1 MKKTTTNDSAWAA
14 MRCQSVMIRAAMTLL
29 LGMVCAAIH
38 AQTTTITYTATEKL
52 DRFEEIEYFTG
63 ATAVQSHTFDE
74 GTGEGTV
81 VYEGTVTALG
91 SNALIWQYAL
101 TGIVIP
107 EGVTKLGFQ
116 SFKGCTKLANITL
129 PKSLTVTE
137 SLVFDGCSDLANGK
151 LIADD
156 IAWWCN
162 VSWGGPFSTPLYYAK
177 HLYSDED
184 TEITNLVIPEGVTNI
199 SAYAFY
205 HAESITSVTF
215 PSTLESIG
223 ENAFAHSGLTSVD
236 IPVGFTEI
244 GEGAFQHCANLTSVT
259 IPEGVTKIGNAAF
272 VHTGLTSL
280 TLPSTITSMM
290 QSFYGCEN
298 LATLTLTDGITTL
311 GGSFYS
317 CTALTSVN
325 IPGSI
330 KEIGSSDFSD
340 CTGLTTVTLNEGT
353 EEVSFSGCTNLETIN
368 FPSTIK
374 EVYFRNCQKLE
385 TVTLQE
391 GVERISSFDG
401 CTALK
406 QINIPST
413 VTYVG
418 AFRYCTALEK
428 VIVADLASWCA
439 ARHYDG
445 VYYGPQKMA
454 GKLYLGTPESNE
466 EITNLVI
473 PEGVTMI
480 ASASFNDVT
489 NIQTIT
495 LPSTL
500 TSWEYKAFSG
510 CTGVTDVYC
519 LANPVTLTWSESEN
533 NFKAE
538 KETRMHV
545 LDVDM
550 WQSKFPDANATFV
563 NDLTQISYTATS
575 AVSAFSADKFT
586 GATALLGNFFDAE
599 TGKGIAI
606 FGGNLTAVADNA
618 FSGVTALTGI
628 TLPDGI
634 TTIGANAFKGC
645 TGLVTMDL
653 PASITT
659 FGGDA
664 FAGLTGMTDVWYLGE
679 PSTLTWNGT
688 GFKTGKATQMH
699 VMIADDWTAIF
710 PDANVT
716 FVGDMTRFRYTATA
730 KDSESFY
737 DLEKFTGATELIAH
751 DFNSATGEGSV
762 IFKGVVTALGTDV
775 FDNNDVFTS
784 LTIPSSVTT
793 IGSDAFSRCDNLTT
807 VSLPNTVTALG
818 AYLFWRSTSLTTV
831 NIPTAPELTRLPEI
845 MFDGCTSLTDITIP
859 DNITTIGYSAF
870 NGCKALT
877 SIYIPASVTTI
888 ESNGFK
894 DCTALEKVITP
905 SIAAWCGINYTGYN
919 ATSNPLTYA
928 HRLFVGDKE
937 NNTEVTD
944 LVIPAGV
951 EEIKS
956 FAFYGFTAM
965 TSLTLSSSVKKI
977 GDYAFYACTGLTDV
991 TLPEG
996 FEDIGRGVFDA
1007 CTSLTTLTLPSTLTK
1022 IYYYAFMDVP
1032 LLTTVYCS
1040 ANPATLSWQNNSGQF
1055 LPEKATQFHVVN
1067 TEAWETTFPD
1077 ANVTFVL
1084 DKTTF
1089 TYTATEQVTQFD
1101 AFANFTGAYGVGSH
1115 VYDEETKA
1123 GTVDYVG
1130 QVTGIA
1136 QSTFANVTALTSI
1149 VVPATVTTLGTGAF
1163 VGASN
1168 LVSATLPNTITTMGN
1183 FTFENCS
1190 KLTTVN
1196 IPTSESLTEIPGFML
1211 AGCVSLTDITI
1222 PANIAVINA
1231 RAFENCTGLTSI
1243 TIPATITKIRNQAF
1257 IGCTNLTKVVTPDLA
1272 AWCNIGF
1279 VQEDVSNES
1288 SNPLY
1293 YAHHLY
1299 VGDTEVTEL
1308 VVPDG
1313 VTAIKPRT
1321 FFNAIALTS
1330 VTLPATVTEIY
1341 NNAFMGCTGVTDVYC
1356 AADPF
1361 TIWQN
1366 NGVGFKDDKAT
1377 LWHVAGAPAAWAASY
1392 PDANVTYYGVLTLA
1406 DDGENSTVINENNNL
1421 LADVTLDGRTL
1432 YKDGNWNTICLP
1444 FDVDLTDEGCPLTG
1458 ATVKTLTS
1466 ATMTGTTV
1474 ELTFG
1479 DAVTTLEAG
1488 VPYIIM
1494 WETADNIV
1502 NPTFSH
1508 VTITSTEGQAINKA
1522 DGNVKFIGYYNAFDI
1537 NTPDNDD
1544 IYYMTADNTLIH
1556 TGKAR
1561 TLKACRAYFQF
1572 TEAATA
1578 RDLILNF
1585 DGETTSLNEALIL
1598 KSEKFAT
1605 AEGWYTINGLRL
1617 NSKPTTKGIYIHN
1630 GKKIVI
1636 K

>member
-1 MKKTTTNDSAWAA
+1 MLCMSAY
-14 MRCQSVMIRAAMTLL
+14 
-29 LGMVCAAIH
+29 
-38 AQTTTITYTATEKL
+38 AQTTSTFTYTATQKV
-52 DRFEEIEYFTG
+52 DRFDEYSYFVG
-63 ATAVQSHTFDE
+63 AEAVQSHTYNE
-74 GTGEGTV
+74 ATQKGTV

-91 SNALIWQYAL
+91 SNALMFQSAL

-116 SFKGCTKLANITL
+116 SFKACTNLADITL
-129 PKSLTVTE
+129 PKSLTATE
-137 SLVFDGCSDLANGK
+137 GLVFDGCSDLAKGK

-223 ENAFAHSGLTSVD
+223 GNAFAYSGLTSVD

-244 GEGAFQHCANLTSVT
+244 GEGAFQHCANLTSVS
-259 IPEGVTKIGNAAF
+259 IPEGVETISANAF
-272 VHTGLTSL
+272 THTGLKSL
-280 TLPSTITSMM
+280 TLPSTIRSMS
-290 QSFYGCEN
+290 QSFYGCES
-298 LATLTLTDGITTL
+298 LATLTLKDGITTL
-311 GGSFYS
+311 GGSFNS

-330 KEIGSSDFSD
+330 KEIGYSDFSS

-353 EEVSFSGCTNLETIN
+353 EKVQFNSCTNLETIN
-368 FPSTIK
+368 FPSTVK
-374 EVYFRNCQKLE
+374 EVTITRNEKLE
-385 TVTLQE
+385 TVTLNE
-391 GVERISSFDG
+391 GMERINSFNY
-401 CTALK
+401 CSALK

-413 VTYVG
+413 VTYIG
-418 AFRYCTALEK
+418 TFRDCTALEK

-439 ARHYDG
+439 ARHQDSNW
-445 VYYGPQKMA
+445 YGPQKMA
-454 GKLYLGTPESNE
+454 GKLYLGTPESNT
-466 EITNLVI
+466 EITDLVI
-473 PEGVTMI
+473 PEGVTKI
-480 ASASFNDVT
+480 SFTSFNGLT

-500 TSWEYKAFSG
+500 TSWEYKAFADCS
-510 CTGVTDVYC
+510 GVTDVYC

-538 KETRMHV
+538 KETQMHV
-545 LDVDM
+545 LDVEM
-550 WQSKFPDANATFV
+550 WKSKFPNANATFV
-563 NDLTQISYTATS
+563 NDMTQVSYTATS
-575 AVSAFSADKFT
+575 VVNAFGVDIFP
-586 GATALLGNFFDAE
+586 GATAMYGNFFDNE
-599 TGKGIAI
+599 TGKGNAI

-618 FSGVTALTGI
+618 FAGITTLTGI
-628 TLPDGI
+628 DLPVGI

-645 TGLVTMDL
+645 TGLTTIDL

-659 FGGDA
+659 FGADA
-664 FAGLTGMTDVWYLGE
+664 FAGLENTTDVWYLGE

-688 GFKTGKATQMH
+688 GFAPGKATQMH
-699 VMIADDWTAIF
+699 VMIADDWTATF

-716 FVGDMTRFRYTATA
+716 FVSDMTRFRYTATA

-737 DLEKFTGATELIAH
+737 KLEKFTGATELVAH
-751 DFNSATGEGSV
+751 DFNSATGEGSA
-762 IFKGVVTALGTDV
+762 IYKGVVTAIEGHA

-807 VSLPNTVTALG
+807 VSLPNTI
-818 AYLFWRSTSLTTV
+818 TSMGNWVFYKCSNLTTV
-831 NIPTAPELTRLPEI
+831 NIPASAELTRLPEYT
-845 MFDGCTSLTDITIP
+845 FLNCTSLADIIIP
-859 DNITTIGYSAF
+859 DNIKTIGYSAF

-877 SIYIPASVTTI
+877 SIYIPATVTTI
-888 ESNGFK
+888 ESNAFA
-894 DCTALEKVITP
+894 DCNALEKVITP
-905 SIAAWCGINYTGYN
+905 SITAWCSISYTGNN

-928 HRLFVGDKE
+928 HHLFLGSRTS
-937 NNTEVTD
+937 NTEVTD

-956 FAFYGFTAM
+956 FAFYGFMAM
-965 TSLTLSSSVKKI
+965 TSLTLPSSVKKL
-977 GDYAFYACTGLTDV
+977 GDNAFYACTGLTEV

-996 FEDIGRGVFDA
+996 LEDIGRSVFDGCSA
-1007 CTSLTTLTLPSTLTK
+1007 LTTMVLPSTLTK
-1022 IYYYAFMDVP
+1022 IDYYAFTDVP
-1032 LLTTVYCS
+1032 QLTTVYCC
-1040 ANPATLSWQNNSGQF
+1040 ANPATLDWQNSGRQF
-1055 LPEKATQFHVVN
+1055 LAEKATQFHVVN
-1067 TEAWETTFPD
+1067 TEAWETAFPD

-1101 AFANFTGAYGVGSH
+1101 AFAKFTGAYGVGSH

-1149 VVPATVTTLGTGAF
+1149 IVPATVTSLGASAF

-1196 IPTSESLTEIPGFML
+1196 IPTSESLTVIPGFML

-1222 PANIAVINA
+1222 PANIAVIDA
-1231 RAFENCTGLTSI
+1231 CAFENCTGLTSI
-1243 TIPATITKIRNQAF
+1243 TIPATVTKIRNQAF
-1257 IGCTNLTKVVTPDLA
+1257 KGCTNLTKVVTPDLA

-1279 VQEDVSNES
+1279 VQEDASTPS

-1313 VTAIKPRT
+1313 VEAIQPRA
-1321 FFNAIALTS
+1321 FINATALTK
-1330 VTLPATVTEIY
+1330 VTLPATVTEIRY
-1341 NNAFMGCTGVTDVYC
+1341 NAFNGCTGVTDVWC
-1356 AADPF
+1356 KSDALPF
-1361 TIWQN
+1361 TTWASN
-1366 NGVGFKDDKAT
+1366 STDFKVGKQT
-1377 LWHVAGAPAAWAASY
+1377 LMHVTPVNSWRTKFPEANVIFTSLVKG
-1392 PDANVTYYGVLTLA
+1392 DANGDGVVTITDAVA
-1406 DDGENSTVINENNNL
+1406 VVDDILGNTPENFDRIA
-1421 LADVTLDGRTL
+1421 ADVTG
-1432 YKDGNWNTICLP
+1432 
-1444 FDVDLTDEGCPLTG
+1444 
-1458 ATVKTLTS
+1458 
-1466 ATMTGTTV
+1466 
-1474 ELTFG
+1474 
-1479 DAVTTLEAG
+1479 
-1488 VPYIIM
+1488 
-1494 WETADNIV
+1494 
-1502 NPTFSH
+1502 
-1508 VTITSTEGQAINKA
+1508 
-1522 DGNVKFIGYYNAFDI
+1522 DGNVNITDAVGIVDI
-1537 NTPDNDD
+1537 
-1544 IYYMTADNTLIH
+1544 ILS
-1556 TGKAR
+1556 GK
-1561 TLKACRAYFQF
+1561 
-1572 TEAATA
+1572 
-1578 RDLILNF
+1578 
-1585 DGETTSLNEALIL
+1585 
-1598 KSEKFAT
+1598 
-1605 AEGWYTINGLRL
+1605 
-1617 NSKPTTKGIYIHN
+1617 
-1630 GKKIVI
+1630 
-1636 K
+1636 